1 MPDRPV
7 ARPFSGNPTSNPF
20 SGVERM
26 DPNATEHDI
35 DPQETQ
41 EWIDALAS
49 VLETDGPERAH
60 ALLERLV
67 DKARRSGAYLPYS
80 ANTAYVNTI
89 PTHLEPEYPGDG
101 AVEHRIRSYIR
112 WNAMAMVVKANR
124 ASAELGGHIAT
135 FASAATLYDV
145 GFNHF
150 WHAPSHD
157 HGGDLLFAQGHSSP
171 GIYARAF
178 MEGRLTEEQL
188 DHFRR
193 EVDGKGLSSYPHPW
207 LMPDFWQFPTVSM
220 GLGPIMSIYQA
231 RFMRYLQD
239 RGLAQTENR
248 RVWSFVGDG
257 EVDEPETL
265 GAITLASREKLDN
278 LTWVVN
284 CNLQRLDGPVRGNG
298 KIVQELEAIF
308 RGAGWNVVK
317 VLWGRYWDPLLAK
330 DTDGLLQKRMME
342 AVDGDYQNYK
352 SRDGAYVRE
361 HFFGKYPELKRM
373 VANMSD
379 EDIWRLNRGG
389 HDPVKVYAAY
399 KAAAEHK
406 GQPTVILAHTVK
418 GYGMGAAGEA
428 QNRTHSQKKMDADD
442 MKQFR
447 DRFNIPLSDE
457 QVERAEYIKPD
468 PDSDEMK
475 YMHERRKDLG
485 GYLPVRR
492 PLATPLEIP
501 GLDAFNGLLEASGER
516 EMSTTMAFVRLLTLL
531 ARDKKIGKNIVPI
544 VPDEA
549 RTFGMEGL
557 FRQLGIYSSVGQL
570 YEPQDKDQVM
580 YYKEDKKGQILE
592 EGINEAG
599 SMSSWI
605 AAATSYSTHGV
616 AMVPFYIFYSMFGF
630 QRVGDLIWAAG
641 DMRARGFLMGA
652 TAGRTTLAG
661 EGLQHDDGHSLMMA
675 ANVPNC
681 IAYDPTFAFELAVIV
696 QDGMRRMYAEQQS
709 VFYYITVMNENYP
722 QPAMPKG
729 AEEGIRRG
737 LYRLQAGGRKKK
749 KVRLLGSG
757 TILREA
763 IAAAELLDQDFGVAA
778 EVWSATSFNE
788 LARDGRDAER
798 HARLHPDA
806 KPRTS
811 WVEECL
817 GDSDAPVV
825 AATDYVQAYADQ
837 IRAFVPADYR
847 VLGTDGFGRSDTRA
861 ALRRHFEVDRYHIA
875 VTALKALADAGTVE
889 VKTVSDAIKKYKI
902 DVERPNPL
910 QA

>member
-1 MPDRPV
+1 M
-7 ARPFSGNPTSNPF
+7 
-20 SGVERM
+20 
-26 DPNATEHDI
+26 NANADSHDI

-41 EWIDALAS
+41 EWIDALEA
-49 VLETDGPERAH
+49 VLEADGPERAH
-60 ALLERLV
+60 QILESLI

-89 PTHLEPEYPGDG
+89 PVHQEPVYPGDSEL
-101 AVEHRIRSYIR
+101 EHRIRSYIR

-124 ASAELGGHIAT
+124 ISSELGGHIAT

-150 WHAPSHD
+150 WHAPSHE
-157 HGGDLLFAQGHSSP
+157 HGGDLVFVQGHSAP
-171 GIYARAF
+171 GMYARSF
-178 MEGRLTEEQL
+178 LEGRLTEDQL

-193 EVDGKGLSSYPHPW
+193 EVDGKGLASYPHPW
-207 LMPDFWQFPTVSM
+207 LMPDYWQFPTVSM
-220 GLGPIMSIYQA
+220 GLGPIMSIFQA
-231 RFMRYLQD
+231 RFMKYLQD
-239 RGLAQTENR
+239 RGLAKTADR
-248 RVWSFVGDG
+248 KVWSFVGDG
-257 EVDEPETL
+257 EVDEPESL

-278 LTWVVN
+278 LIWVVN

-308 RGAGWNVVK
+308 RGAGWNVIK
-317 VLWGRYWDPLLAK
+317 VLWGRYWDPLLARDK
-330 DTDGLLQKRMME
+330 DGLLQRRMME

-361 HFFGKYPELKRM
+361 HFFGKYPELKAM

-399 KAAAEHK
+399 KAAAEHVD
-406 GQPTVILAHTVK
+406 QPTVILAHTVK
-418 GYGMGAAGEA
+418 GYGMGTAGEA
-428 QNRTHSQKKMDADD
+428 QNRTHSQKKLDVDD
-442 MKQFR
+442 MKAFR
-447 DRFNIPLSDE
+447 NRFHIPLSDT
-457 QVERAEYIKPD
+457 QVEAAEYVRPD
-468 PDSDEMK
+468 PETAELK
-475 YMHERRKDLG
+475 YMLERRQSLG
-485 GYLPVRR
+485 GFLPVRR
-492 PLATPLEIP
+492 PLAAPLEVP
-501 GLDAFNGLLEASGER
+501 DLDGFGSLLESSGDR

-531 ARDKKIGKNIVPI
+531 ARDKKIGRYVVPI

-570 YEPQDKDQVM
+570 YQPQDRDQVM

-599 SMSSWI
+599 AMSSWI

-616 AMVPFYIFYSMFGF
+616 ATVPFYIYYSMFGF

-641 DMRARGFLMGA
+641 DMQARGFLIGG

-661 EGLQHDDGHSLMMA
+661 EGLQHQDGHSLMMA

-681 IAYDPTFAFELAVIV
+681 ISYDPTFAYELAVIV
-696 QDGMRRMYAEQQS
+696 HSGLQRMYVDQQK
-709 VFYYITVMNENYP
+709 VFYYITTMNENYV

-729 AEEGIRRG
+729 AEKGIVRG
-737 LYRLQAGGRKKK
+737 LYKFASAGRRKKQ
-749 KVRLLGSG
+749 VRLLGSG
-757 TILREA
+757 AILREV
-763 IAAAELLDQDFGVAA
+763 IAAAELLDQDFGVSS
-778 EVWSATSFNE
+778 EVWSATSFSE
-788 LARDGRDAER
+788 LARDGRDCDREAM
-798 HARLHPDA
+798 LKPKA
-806 KPRTS
+806 KPPVP
-811 WVEECL
+811 WVTQCL
-817 GDSDAPVV
+817 SGSSAPVI
-825 AATDYVQAYADQ
+825 AATDYVKAHADQ
-837 IRAFVPADYR
+837 IRAWVPGPYR

-861 ALRRHFEVDRYHIA
+861 ALRRHFEVDRHYIVVA
-875 VTALKALADAGTVE
+875 ALRSLAEAGEIEMSVVADAIARYG
-889 VKTVSDAIKKYKI
+889 I
-902 DVERPNPL
+902 DTSRPNPL